1 MAVVTS
7 DAAITVGLSSI
18 SSETPMSASSS
29 QLEHA
34 SHMVQLEHVPRPSK
48 ERHAA
53 NEETGVREPRK
64 HDERPDTPLDSVPVH
79 EETHEVPVRRVLPWP
94 PPPPL

>member
-1 MAVVTS
+1 MVVAVVTS
-7 DAAITVGLSSI
+7 DAAMTVGLSSI

-34 SHMVQLEHVPRPSK
+34 SNMEHVPGPST

-53 NEETGVREPRK
+53 DEETGEREPAK
-64 HDERPDTPLDSVPVH
+64 HDEQANTPQALVAVH
-79 EETHEVPVRRVLPWP
+79 SAVEETHEVPVPRVLP
-94 PPPPL
+94 